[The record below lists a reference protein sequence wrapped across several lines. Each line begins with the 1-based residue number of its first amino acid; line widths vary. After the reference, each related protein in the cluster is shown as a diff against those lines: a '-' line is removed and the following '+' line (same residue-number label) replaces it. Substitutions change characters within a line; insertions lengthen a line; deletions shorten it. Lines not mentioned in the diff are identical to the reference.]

1 MVNMKKFLFVMLAAA
16 MAVSV
21 MASQEDVVKA
31 LLPDAGGP
39 AVFKVSADNA
49 AAVQAALGNK
59 MPVRPEYQIYVSKT
73 GVVVIEE
80 QMGKWA
86 VIKLAVLID
95 PATKTVKKIE
105 IISMNEKRGAGIK
118 QGNFLG
124 QFTGKGAADLIDIN
138 TGMRAISGATVSS
151 KAVFIAAKRALV
163 VYGLYAATAGK

>member
-1 MVNMKKFLFVMLAAA
+1 MENMKKMLFVA
-16 MAVSV
+16 MAMVLAV
-21 MASQEDVVKA
+21 TAMAGQDETVKA
-31 LLPDAGGP
+31 LLPDSDLKAV
-39 AVFKVSADNA
+39 VFKVSAENA

-59 MPVRPEYQIYVSKT
+59 MPVRLEYQVYTSKT

-118 QGNFLG
+118 TAGFLS
-124 QFTGKGAADLIDIN
+124 QFSGKAVADLAELGKGI
-138 TGMRAISGATVSS
+138 RAVSGATVSA

-163 VYGLYAATAGK
+163 IYGLSLKK